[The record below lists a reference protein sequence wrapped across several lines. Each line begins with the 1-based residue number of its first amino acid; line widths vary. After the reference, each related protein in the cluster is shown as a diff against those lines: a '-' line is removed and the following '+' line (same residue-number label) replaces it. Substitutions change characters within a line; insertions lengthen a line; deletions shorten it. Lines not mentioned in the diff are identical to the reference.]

1 MDRII
6 RVKEFLTILGIS
18 KSIFYTWQDKSS
30 AYYKPNF
37 MLKTVDDKI
46 FSIINRKLPLEKRF
60 KKLTSNARNV
70 LYTLIIKSKNE
81 NKEITLTTFNSESVF
96 NLKRDLFIKAINELI
111 KVDYLKRTEIDNI
124 YMLKI

>member
-1 MDRII
+1 M
-6 RVKEFLTILGIS
+6 V
-18 KSIFYTWQDKSS
+18 
-30 AYYKPNF
+30 
-37 MLKTVDDKI
+37 KTVDDKI

-60 KKLTSNARNV
+60 KKLNSNARNV

-81 NKEITLTTFNSESVF
+81 NKEIRITTFNSESVF

>member
-1 MDRII
+1 
-6 RVKEFLTILGIS
+6 
-18 KSIFYTWQDKSS
+18 
-30 AYYKPNF
+30 

-70 LYTLIIKSKNE
+70 LYTLLTRNKNE
-81 NKEITLTTFNSESVF
+81 IYEIMITTFSSESVF